1 MSGLFEM
8 SDFNL
13 PRVELHK
20 PYGVF
25 SAALVVISHFS
36 DSLYS
41 QISNGLTELYGDN
54 WKKKLKDDEILPKEF
69 NFRDP
74 QAILKEL
81 ARNGSSQLRLPLNA
95 QISRDKLSYFYDGL
109 DDLLGERNA
118 WVHRQLA
125 ENLPELKDLA
135 KTTSELLSA
144 CSIPFSYV
152 DWIEDLL
159 TFEAAVDSSLISP
172 ESNAEVIT
180 LQDDFQDTNKL
191 NQDKGEIELQIGD
204 AVSSRFMTHSYVVE
218 PYGDISDRN
227 TGVKLSEFNSV
238 YQNMLQV
245 LLSDLKTGSRL
256 RLTQEGQLCSFFEDH
271 WGYLTKI
278 SPKEWFPNH
287 LK

>member
-1 MSGLFEM
+1 MSH
-8 SDFNL
+8 FNL

-41 QISNGLTELYGDN
+41 QISKGLTTLYGDN
-54 WKKKLKDDEILPKEF
+54 WRKKLKDDEILPKEF

-81 ARNGSSQLRLPLNA
+81 ARNGASHLRLPLNA

-135 KTTSELLSA
+135 KTTSELLTA
-144 CSIPFSYV
+144 CSIPFNYV
-152 DWIEDLL
+152 GWIEELL
-159 TFEAAVDSSLISP
+159 TFDVIEDPSSIST
-172 ESNAEVIT
+172 ESSAEQIV
-180 LQDDFQDTNKL
+180 LQDDFQKTRIL
-191 NQDKGEIELQIGD
+191 GQDIDQVELRIGD
-204 AVSSRFMTHSYVVE
+204 PVSSRFMTHSYVVE
-218 PYGDISDRN
+218 PLGDISDRN

-238 YQNMLQV
+238 YQNVLQV
-245 LLSDLKTGSRL
+245 LLSDLKIGSRL

-271 WGYLTKI
+271 WGYLAEI
-278 SPKEWFPNH
+278 SPLEWFPNH